1 MKFLLYRGVFL
12 GFLIN
17 FIILFALGWVAYTRS
32 QLRATLEDLQSRK
45 NEVALSLE
53 RTLSAVNKAQNY
65 AKAFYITEDPM
76 FKNRFDSEVY
86 EVQDKFRK
94 LSYLLNEDPDQRAAV
109 SEFERLINK
118 KVKYHSELIELV
130 KYRGHQE
137 ARKNF
142 PVTDNLQINDDFEEA
157 SANIK
162 AREDTAFLNEQM
174 RLLRRDKWLQVLF
187 TVLFTLSLLLLITVF
202 FIIRYHLRGRV
213 KAETLLEGN
222 EQIIRS
228 IIDRTSEPIFMK
240 EIDGQYIMANKQF
253 EELFHKS
260 AGNIKGK
267 TDHDLFPK
275 EIADK
280 MRSDDLDVIKSEKEI
295 RFEETLPHNGQ
306 MHTYIL
312 VKFPLRDLKNTIYG
326 VGAIAMDISEQKNTE
341 VRLKE
346 SEALIQ
352 TLFDIAPEAVIMMD
366 QTGNILKWNR
376 KAEQIFLYN
385 ASEVLGKPM
394 HEMILPERYWDSH
407 VQGMKRFLE
416 TGDWPILNRTIEIS
430 AVNENKVEF
439 DIELSISSS
448 HVKGHHIFV
457 AFAKDI
463 SGRKKLERENQ
474 ENKNFLSSVVD
485 NIPDMIFVKD
495 AKDLKFVTFN
505 KAGERLLGFTKKEMM
520 GKSDFD
526 FFPKEQAEF
535 FAEKDKQV
543 LEKGELVDIREEEID
558 TKNGKRWLH
567 TKKIPIL
574 DENGKPKFLLG
585 ISSDITTRKI
595 LELERDEA
603 AKKLRENEKRISLI
617 LENIGEGVVV
627 SDTKKRVVLLNQMAE
642 EILELTNIAGA
653 TDWSGLY
660 DIYYPD
666 GRTVFPAQNLPLE
679 RALRGEP
686 TDEEEILI
694 RNPDTGQTK
703 LLKVNGRPIFDERG
717 NLRAAVATIKDTTK
731 YKEME
736 RALEESEMKYRR
748 LIGFKRD
755 GDPEKKDAQKNDPE
769 KKGSANTDPGKEG
782 PSKKEPYK

>member
-1 MKFLLYRGVFL
+1 DITELERFVNKKIKFHTDLVEFVKYKGTAAAKKDFSVQENLKLNEELEKGSAEIYAKQDSLYLQEQVKLLRLDRTYKWIFS
-12 GFLIN
+12 
-17 FIILFALGWVAYTRS
+17 ILFI
-32 QLRATLEDLQSRK
+32 
-45 NEVALSLE
+45 LS
-53 RTLSAVNKAQNY
+53 
-65 AKAFYITEDPM
+65 I
-76 FKNRFDSEVY
+76 
-86 EVQDKFRK
+86 
-94 LSYLLNEDPDQRAAV
+94 
-109 SEFERLINK
+109 
-118 KVKYHSELIELV
+118 
-130 KYRGHQE
+130 
-137 ARKNF
+137 
-142 PVTDNLQINDDFEEA
+142 
-157 SANIK
+157 
-162 AREDTAFLNEQM
+162 
-174 RLLRRDKWLQVLF
+174 
-187 TVLFTLSLLLLITVF
+187 LLLITVF

-253 EELFHKS
+253 EQLFHKS
-260 AGNIKGK
+260 AGPVKGK

-280 MRSDDLDVIKSEKEI
+280 LRSEDLDVIKSEKEI
-295 RFEETLPHNGQ
+295 KFEETLPHNSE

-312 VKFPLRDLKNTIYG
+312 VKFPLRDLKNNIYG
-326 VGAIAMDISEQKNTE
+326 VGAIATDISEQKNTE
-341 VRLKE
+341 IRLKE
-346 SEALIQ
+346 SEAVIQ

-366 QTGNILKWNR
+366 QNGNILKWNR

-407 VQGMKRFLE
+407 VQGMKRFIE
-416 TGDWPILNRTIEIS
+416 TGEWPLLNRTIEIS

-448 HVKGHHIFV
+448 HVKGHDIFV

-505 KAGERLLGFTKKEMM
+505 KAGENLLGFSKREMM

-535 FAEKDKQV
+535 FTQKDRQV
-543 LEKGELVDIREEEID
+543 LDKGELIDIREEEID

-585 ISSDITTRKI
+585 ISSDITKRKM
-595 LELERDEA
+595 LEIERDEA

-627 SDTKKRVVLLNQMAE
+627 ADTKKRVILLNQMAE
-642 EILELTNIAGA
+642 EILELDNIAGA
-653 TDWSGLY
+653 TDWSGMY

-679 RALRGEP
+679 RALRGEA
-686 TDEEEILI
+686 TDEEEILL

-731 YKEME
+731 FKEME

-755 GDPEKKDAQKNDPE
+755 ADLEKKETEKKAADKKTAEKDEAEKKDDD
-769 KKGSANTDPGKEG
+769 KKDPGSQG
-782 PSKKEPYK
+782 PEKKEPYK